1 MAIYTDKFKGL
12 RSEPT
17 SDDLMDFAR
26 AIIDNV
32 MRNLHVATLGIVTNV
47 KTNEIYVKVIPNNEN
62 ETEKEILV
70 INGTS
75 EELQKDD
82 VVLVLFLDNDFRT
95 NLEQIKANNTKN
107 LQKNKNLEKHTEKFG
122 IIINKLQI

>member
-1 MAIYTDKFKGL
+1 MAIYSDKFKGL

-17 SDDLMDFAR
+17 SDDLMDFAK

-32 MRNLHVATLGIVTNV
+32 MRNLHVAALGIVTKV
-47 KTNEIYVKVIPNNEN
+47 TTNDIYVKVVPTNEN
-62 ETEKEILV
+62 ETEKEISV

-82 VVLVLFLDNDFRT
+82 VVLVLFLDSDFRT

-122 IIINKLQI
+122 IIINKLQV